1 MRRCEI
7 NLHGIFT
14 KWIRLRLLF
23 ALPHWVKGTWSV
35 KHISKMTKCRSR
47 YNTVLSGMSRNH
59 CRSAWRVLGVAVVA
73 CSGLVG
79 VAFAEEEASGVLRL
93 ADAVKVERRVVK
105 QSAGFRSVGLSGDAA
120 RAFFNLQL
128 IDGDVVLPA
137 SLEWALPHHR
147 FMWDDLVAM
156 AKRPEGPARL
166 VEAQIQRVMR
176 DFREG
181 ITHYGEANHRIGS
194 VEVTLRALTTRGL
207 AAFETGQPG
216 VRVGVGPGPYR
227 VGEDIRVYYFEK
239 YFSGKMRNPHPAPAL
254 PAGLRRVNP
263 AAWRELEIPLD
274 RKVWRSWAGIDESPL
289 GRVASGQLILLADVP
304 GRYRLGPAALGLDPE
319 EVDDDDGF
327 AEVVFDVMQD
337 GEGGAAALQ
346 EEAVAVAGGKPLRW
360 STPWQG
366 RLHAG
371 DAAVGNRSALDHE
384 PVAGSLHIG
393 PSLEQQADL
402 LHASEQGAR
411 LILRVEYRPGRSA
424 ETFGEV
430 SVFGEQVR
438 FEITDVSRRIPA
450 TRIASH
456 DVQWHLEDHA
466 PHSERV
472 SLHVWQRCEMPGVDP
487 LPDDWNKAFEVG
499 ERRMRDVPMF
509 EGLGLVAPSA
519 IKSAWRGD
527 DGAVYVHLVHQLRR
541 PPAVPTRVNLDLL
554 TVPLPG
560 VSYGWGVIEI
570 PGQMANA
577 VQ

>member
-1 MRRCEI
+1 
-7 NLHGIFT
+7 
-14 KWIRLRLLF
+14 
-23 ALPHWVKGTWSV
+23 
-35 KHISKMTKCRSR
+35 
-47 YNTVLSGMSRNH
+47 
-59 CRSAWRVLGVAVVA
+59 
-73 CSGLVG
+73 
-79 VAFAEEEASGVLRL
+79 
-93 ADAVKVERRVVK
+93 
-105 QSAGFRSVGLSGDAA
+105 
-120 RAFFNLQL
+120 
-128 IDGDVVLPA
+128 
-137 SLEWALPHHR
+137 
-147 FMWDDLVAM
+147 
-156 AKRPEGPARL
+156 
-166 VEAQIQRVMR
+166 
-176 DFREG
+176 
-181 ITHYGEANHRIGS
+181 
-194 VEVTLRALTTRGL
+194 
-207 AAFETGQPG
+207 
-216 VRVGVGPGPYR
+216 
-227 VGEDIRVYYFEK
+227 
-239 YFSGKMRNPHPAPAL
+239 
-254 PAGLRRVNP
+254 
-263 AAWRELEIPLD
+263 
-274 RKVWRSWAGIDESPL
+274 
-289 GRVASGQLILLADVP
+289 
-304 GRYRLGPAALGLDPE
+304 
-319 EVDDDDGF
+319 
-327 AEVVFDVMQD
+327 MQD

-424 ETFGEV
+424 KTFGEV

-487 LPDDWNKAFEVG
+487 LPEDWSKAFEVG